1 MNTLNNKPQENIDDE
16 KSDYYFLDITE
27 EERIEID
34 KFFEELDSKQSTD
47 DRI

>member
-1 MNTLNNKPQENIDDE
+1 MTSCNNPKNDNEEPN
-16 KSDYYFLDITE
+16 YGFLDITE

-34 KFFEELDSKQSTD
+34 KFFEELDALCSTD

>member
-1 MNTLNNKPQENIDDE
+1 MKLCNELEEDNDE
-16 KSDYYFLDITE
+16 EPNYGFLDITE